1 MYSFNSYKVIRI
13 SRAKFHCNRLTT
25 VQDIQDYA
33 SLIFW
38 YTVYVFLSIETS
50 VEEVMILLRFICGL
64 VCLSDDNTDR
74 RTLFT
79 ALASKPSIHPSIH
92 IFITMR
98 QTHIT
103 HTRSHTHRSFISK
116 PSKNI
121 NEICIE
127 MDC

>member
-92 IFITMR
+92 PYLYYDATNA
-98 QTHIT
+98 HHT
-103 HTRSHTHRSFISK
+103 HTLTHTQIIYQQTK
-116 PSKNI
+116 
-121 NEICIE
+121 
-127 MDC
+127 